1 MITVAYNFVSLSF
14 WWMPYPLKA
23 CIVRYVDFC
32 YSSCVLRNTVIII
45 SLFLC
50 TILICIVLVSNYEPD
65 NQINIA
71 DLQLLSDAS
80 HQPNLLIEDN
90 LYYMLNYSLPSY
102 TKILPL
108 QSSWQLLLYPFLQP
122 KSCTHLNYLIK
133 MMSIQHEVMDK
144 VKVVKSSARAI
155 F

>member
-102 TKILPL
+102 TKNIALCRAL
-108 QSSWQLLLYPFLQP
+108 WQLLLYPLLHAGFV
-122 KSCTHLNYLIK
+122 
-133 MMSIQHEVMDK
+133 SIAVIVVVMC
-144 VKVVKSSARAI
+144 SHHFYQI
-155 F
+155 I